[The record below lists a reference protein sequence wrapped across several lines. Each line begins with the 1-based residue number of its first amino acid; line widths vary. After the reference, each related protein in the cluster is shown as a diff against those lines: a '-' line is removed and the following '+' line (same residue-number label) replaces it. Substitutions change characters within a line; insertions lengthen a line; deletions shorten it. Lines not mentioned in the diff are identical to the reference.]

1 MSFRS
6 FARVLVP
13 LAVAFPFAAHADKT
27 DKPAGKPA
35 ASASAS
41 ASASNGATGKLSRAE
56 FEDAL
61 KPHLGEMFQCYDKA
75 LKKDALAE
83 GTVILVIETQNG
95 KVTKGDTDRE
105 VSTMKLEE
113 AHKCIV
119 GLLKKMKMPIAHNAE
134 GKPDPKAKA
143 VVRYPVEFSLGIEVG
158 AGPSKETGAKL
169 DHDKVKN
176 VFFVNKLE
184 FGRCQLDAKKAHGGV
199 SPVGK
204 LVLKVSVT
212 GGAVTAV
219 EAVKP
224 DTTVEDKD
232 MLQCSLDAVKKFK
245 FPKAKD
251 SKGNDDDKA
260 SSVIVYPMDFTSH

>member
-1 MSFRS
+1 MSFRT

-13 LAVAFPFAAHADKT
+13 LAVAFPLAAHADKA
-27 DKPAGKPA
+27 DKSPGKA
-35 ASASAS
+35 AAS

-83 GTVILVIETQNG
+83 GQVILVIETQNG
-95 KVTKGDTDRE
+95 KVLKGDTDRE
-105 VSTMKLEE
+105 VSSMKLEE

-119 GLLKKMKMPIAHNAE
+119 GLLKKMKMPIAHNSE

-143 VVRYPVEFSLGIEVG
+143 IVRYPIEFSLGIEVG

-169 DHDKVKN
+169 DHDKVKS

-184 FGRCQLDAKKAHGGV
+184 FGRCQLDAMKAHGGV
-199 SPVGK
+199 SPAGK

-212 GGAVTAV
+212 GGAVTGV

-224 DTTVEDKD
+224 DTTLEDKD
-232 MLQCSLDAVKKFK
+232 LLQCSIDAVKKFK

-251 SKGNDDDKA
+251 AKGNDDDKA
-260 SSVIVYPMDFTSH
+260 SSVIVYPMDFQAR